1 MKTVNRY
8 LYLVLFPILFMVGS
22 CSGPM
27 NQVDNTS
34 SENLE
39 LKKGTANKVVELTED
54 EIAGILYMRE
64 EEKLAHDVYVQLYE
78 TFNHTIFLNISLS
91 EKQHMDAMLRL
102 IEYYNLEDPAK
113 DNGLGEFLNDDLQD
127 LYDIL
132 MKQAVDLKSAL
143 GVGVVIEETDIVDIS
158 EYLEETD
165 VKNLN
170 LVYEHLLN
178 GSYNHLDAFNKV
190 LEKLEMKADKKI
202 K

>member
-1 MKTVNRY
+1 
-8 LYLVLFPILFMVGS
+8 MVGS